1 MKSFAFVILAFTAA
15 LAANVVP
22 VDPFLEDIPFGA
34 NAGAV
39 LDAMKD
45 AGYTM
50 QETSDDLYIGVR
62 GDERLEYRFSGDF
75 PSGAVTQTF
84 SQYTLRGLSSVA
96 LGEKLDAWTERIRK
110 VWDGPAAV
118 SVDGALLWIV
128 PGMYTIALHT
138 DGADLLV
145 TVNWD

>member
-39 LDAMKD
+39 LDAMKG

-62 GDERLEYRFSGDF
+62 GDERLEYRFSG
-75 PSGAVTQTF
+75 G
-84 SQYTLRGLSSVA
+84 SQVFAEYTLRGLSSVA

>member
-62 GDERLEYRFSGDF
+62 GDERLEYRFSG
-75 PSGAVTQTF
+75 G
-84 SQYTLRGLSSVA
+84 SQVFAEYTLRGLSSVA

>member
-45 AGYTM
+45 AGYTL

-62 GDERLEYRFSGDF
+62 GDERLEYRFSG
-75 PSGAVTQTF
+75 G
-84 SQYTLRGLSSVA
+84 SQVFAEYTLRGLSSVA